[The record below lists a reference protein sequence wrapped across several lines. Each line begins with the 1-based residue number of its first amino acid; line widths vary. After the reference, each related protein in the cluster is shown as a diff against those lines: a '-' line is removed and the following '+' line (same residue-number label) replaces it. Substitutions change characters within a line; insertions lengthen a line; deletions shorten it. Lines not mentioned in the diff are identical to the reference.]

1 MVKFVGK
8 SAMKKRLDINN
19 IPPVAMHPGE
29 LLRNEIKERG
39 LTQTELSEKLGISQP
54 FLNGLL
60 KEKKKISIELA
71 IKLEEI
77 LNIEAEF
84 WVKMQR
90 LFDKVEIRNKT
101 EISLQNLNISSQK
114 RESILGA
121 MMA

>member
-1 MVKFVGK
+1 MRFN
-8 SAMKKRLDINN
+8 MRKRLDTNH
-19 IPPVAMHPGE
+19 IPLVAMHPGE

-84 WVKMQR
+84 WAKMQR

-101 EISLQNLNISSQK
+101 EISLKMLNIPAQK
-114 RESILGA
+114 KESILGA
-121 MMA
+121 MIA